1 MPPFIPNAAATGLGS
16 MPYTSP
22 DEAIAHVGTYFPE
35 MPYWPQLPKRG
46 IKEGLIHQVCGV
58 LLDTGLLRLENDR
71 GVFARDAD
79 DWADRLTDFYG
90 ILLAAEAGDPDALN
104 RFGLNPD
111 TAAGYFAF
119 MDAFDARFAASER
132 VKGQVVGPLT
142 MGFQLRDEEGQ
153 LAFYDDELREIL
165 VGTLTAHARWQC
177 RELAGLKRPVIMFV
191 DDPSIAAYGR
201 HSHIALDRAVV
212 IDSLR
217 TVLDAIR
224 DENALSGLHSCDA
237 ADWDLAFAAG
247 MDILS
252 LDAYQFG
259 NSLATYRNGFSRF
272 LDGGGTIAWG
282 IVPTLKEAFSES
294 PQSLYD
300 RLVTLQDMLFDTCA
314 PDHPM
319 FRQSLITPA
328 CGTGLLDT
336 DLAEAIYSLTA
347 SLSEYVQ
354 RRMS

>member
-1 MPPFIPNAAATGLGS
+1 MSPFIPNAAATGLGS
-16 MPYTSP
+16 MPFTNP
-22 DEAIAHVGTYFPE
+22 DEAIDHVGTYFPE
-35 MPYWPQLPKRG
+35 IPYWPQLPKRG
-46 IKEGLIHQVCGV
+46 HKEGLIHQVCGV
-58 LLDTGLLRLENDR
+58 LLDTGLLRLENDL
-71 GVFARDAD
+71 GVFARDAG
-79 DWADRLTDFYG
+79 DWADRLTDFYD
-90 ILLAAEAGDPDALN
+90 ILLAADAGDSAALA
-104 RFGLNPD
+104 RFGLEPD

-119 MDAFDARFAASER
+119 VEAFDARFAASTR

-177 RELAGLKRPVIMFV
+177 RELSALGRPVIMFV

-201 HSHIALDRAVV
+201 YSHIALDRGVV

-217 TVLDAIR
+217 TVFDAIR
-224 DENALSGLHSCDA
+224 NENAMSGLHSCDA

-252 LDAYQFG
+252 LDTYQFG
-259 NSLATYRNGFSRF
+259 GSLAAYRDGFSGF
-272 LDGGGTIAWG
+272 LDGGGIIAWG
-282 IVPTLKEAFSES
+282 IVPTMKEAFSES
-294 PQSLYD
+294 SESLYD
-300 RLVTLQDMLFDTCA
+300 RLMDLQGVLFDTRA
-314 PDHPM
+314 PEHPM

-336 DLAEAIYSLTA
+336 DLAEAIYTLTA
-347 SLSEYVQ
+347 ALSETVQ